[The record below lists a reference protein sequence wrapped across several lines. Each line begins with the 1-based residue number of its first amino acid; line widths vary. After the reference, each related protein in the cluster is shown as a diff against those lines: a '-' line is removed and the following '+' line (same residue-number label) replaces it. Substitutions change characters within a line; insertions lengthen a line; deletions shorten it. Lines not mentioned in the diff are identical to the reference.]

1 MNRCIQLEIF
11 SQIFADDDFEFYVI
25 QKNNS
30 KEAQKIISKFPNV
43 TLVDKEISDF
53 SQSALLL
60 NSIDK
65 VITVDTSL
73 IHLAGTLNKK
83 SLLLLP
89 KIPDWRWGL
98 KGNTSMWYPSVR
110 IARQQNLND
119 WNFIGQKVD
128 KFLFEN

>member
-11 SQIFADDDFEFYVI
+11 SQIFANNDFEFYVI
-25 QKNNS
+25 QKNIS
-30 KEAQKIISKFPNV
+30 KDDQNIISKFPNV

-60 NSIDK
+60 NYMDK

-98 KGNTSMWYPSVR
+98 KGNTSFWYPSVT

-119 WNFIGQKVD
+119 WNFIAQKTD
-128 KFLFEN
+128 KFLHEN

>member
-1 MNRCIQLEIF
+1 M
-11 SQIFADDDFEFYVI
+11 
-25 QKNNS
+25 
-30 KEAQKIISKFPNV
+30 

-60 NSIDK
+60 NSMDK

-98 KGNTSMWYPSVR
+98 KGKTSMWYPSVR